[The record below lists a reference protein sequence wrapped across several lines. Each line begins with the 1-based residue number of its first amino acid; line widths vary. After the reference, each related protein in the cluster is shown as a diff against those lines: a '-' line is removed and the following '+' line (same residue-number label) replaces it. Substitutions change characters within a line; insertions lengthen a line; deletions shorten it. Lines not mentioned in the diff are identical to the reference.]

1 VLTLG
6 YAFFLDAAFGRR
18 CPGYRVAD
26 RDPRRARSLRLRD
39 TEEDSAE
46 LAQRLSLSAQPVD
59 FRPHRRRQRRVRCV
73 SAKSAEFMLEV
84 LLGLRRDITN
94 SSFPL
99 EFDDEMPGCV
109 HPVTIGQSAAVEE
122 GILDKR
128 AIPLRGSG
136 PFWLRDSAPGGCRDR
151 SDGFC
156 RPLQE
161 AGVRRHQIAQH
172 GLGPL
177 LRRNALQILERS
189 PEQPTLL
196 APLPRYAAFLAR
208 PAFFFAGPAFRA
220 NPAFLAGP
228 AFFAG
233 PAFLANL
240 AFLAGPAFLAGT
252 AFFFAGPD
260 LLTGLAFFFAGPAFF
275 FARLAAPLAL
285 RIRVLLDRRNLK
297 SQQTAYD

>member
-1 VLTLG
+1 MLTLG

-73 SAKSAEFMLEV
+73 SAKCAEFMLEV

-128 AIPLRGSG
+128 AIPLLSVPAAGMRLLAG
-136 PFWLRDSAPGGCRDR
+136 PDLKAAPGRIRPILLHDSAPGGCRDR
-151 SDGFC
+151 SGGFC
-156 RPLQE
+156 RPLQV
-161 AGVRRHQIAQH
+161 AGVGVTKSPSTASACFLD
-172 GLGPL
+172 GMLC
-177 LRRNALQILERS
+177 NAL
-189 PEQPTLL
+189 
-196 APLPRYAAFLAR
+196 
-208 PAFFFAGPAFRA
+208 A
-220 NPAFLAGP
+220 NA
-228 AFFAG
+228 
-233 PAFLANL
+233 
-240 AFLAGPAFLAGT
+240 
-252 AFFFAGPD
+252 
-260 LLTGLAFFFAGPAFF
+260 
-275 FARLAAPLAL
+275 
-285 RIRVLLDRRNLK
+285 
-297 SQQTAYD
+297 